1 MIIAVSLPARPP
13 LDPGGDE
20 ARSWLAH
27 ELASPAY
34 ADDRSLLQRL
44 LDWLQQH
51 LSGVDGQFAAPGWAL
66 PVVLVG
72 LALVVVAI
80 LLVAVRRS
88 PTVSRTG
95 PAGGVLDGPRL
106 SADDYRARAES
117 ALARGEV
124 DAATAD
130 AFRAV
135 VAASAER
142 TLLDDVPGR
151 TAHEIGAALAAVF
164 PDEAGEVTGAADLFD
179 RVVYGRAAVVPD
191 DARSVL
197 GLDTRLRATRP
208 VLAAAR
214 TGPLVGSVT
223 GSDPGAG
230 ARSGGA
236 P

>member
-1 MIIAVSLPARPP
+1 MTVTASLPASPP
-13 LDPGGDE
+13 LDPGVEE

-34 ADDRSLLQRL
+34 ADDRSLLQRF

-51 LSGVDGQFAAPGWAL
+51 HSGFDGQVGAPGWAL
-66 PVVLVG
+66 PVVLVV

-95 PAGGVLDGPRL
+95 PGTGVLDEPQL
-106 SADDYRARAES
+106 SADGYRARAES
-117 ALARGEV
+117 ALLRGDV
-124 DAATAD
+124 AAATAD

-135 VAASAER
+135 AADAAER

-151 TAHEIGAALAAVF
+151 TAHEIGAALTAVF
-164 PDEAGEVTGAADLFD
+164 PAESSAVLGAADLFD

-197 GLDTRLRATRP
+197 DLDSRLRATRP
-208 VLAAAR
+208 VLTAVQASRPA
-214 TGPLVGSVT
+214 GSMPGSVT
-223 GSDPGAG
+223 VAG
-230 ARSGGA
+230 ARAGGA